1 LPEAAESARAPSAP
15 VGFDGFEVITVKAV
29 IPARSAAVVAIFTVV
44 FITVPTVAYSVVL
57 VGVNVAA
64 VMGPAL
70 DGATESIPKP
80 NAATATSEIRLK
92 VVFVDICFLS
102 FSREQEFPALGF
114 G

>member
-1 LPEAAESARAPSAP
+1 VEPEGATVDVP
-15 VGFDGFEVITVKAV
+15 VRLVPTITALTGTVQVVGEVRVAT
-29 IPARSAAVVAIFTVV
+29 PNVVVTVV
-44 FITVPTVAYSVVL
+44 TA
-57 VGVNVAA
+57 
-64 VMGPAL
+64 AL